1 MCCLGSSLLKALWHF
16 IFQALSQLISSERRS
31 LQYFV
36 FKAQS
41 LFVSSCLRQ
50 SSIWTT
56 LEPIKPIV
64 HRPDITYL
72 TCFPCNPPPSALPSL
87 GSQQS
92 VASLSSA
99 PVSVTGVGAGA
110 GYKYS
115 HPSIRPVSRDQ
126 HQGAINIGSEPFSQ
140 ISKPIISTQHF
151 RNFERVIS
159 FGFPMQCNVISK
171 KFCFVIFS
179 KVSYNVIQEI
189 V

>member
-1 MCCLGSSLLKALWHF
+1 MLESSLVNPNRQWF
-16 IFQALSQLISSERRS
+16 ISICFD
-31 LQYFV
+31 
-36 FKAQS
+36 
-41 LFVSSCLRQ
+41 LFLCA
-50 SSIWTT
+50 
-56 LEPIKPIV
+56 
-64 HRPDITYL
+64 
-72 TCFPCNPPPSALPSL
+72 PPPVLCPPLSLSL

-189 V
+189 VEETTGSKVYFR

>member
-1 MCCLGSSLLKALWHF
+1 MLESSLVNPNRQWF
-16 IFQALSQLISSERRS
+16 ISICFD
-31 LQYFV
+31 
-36 FKAQS
+36 
-41 LFVSSCLRQ
+41 LFLCA
-50 SSIWTT
+50 
-56 LEPIKPIV
+56 
-64 HRPDITYL
+64 
-72 TCFPCNPPPSALPSL
+72 PPPVLCPPLSLSL

-115 HPSIRPVSRDQ
+115 HLSIHPVSRDQ

-189 V
+189 VEETTGSKVYFR